1 MSCDADIEDSVD
13 LFGKAASDLQE
24 NIEVGENAI
33 SGTVKYIDDYSSA
46 YGPDMDEGNYLALH
60 FDTGDVS
67 GATIT
72 VQLMNGVVGP
82 QVLDPDGIC
91 IFRITDKSSQTIK
104 VVASKEGYSNTM
116 KVYDLKGLT
125 LTPKA

>member
-24 NIEVGENAI
+24 DVEVGADGI
-33 SGTVKYIDDYSSA
+33 SGTLKYIDDYSSA

-60 FDTGDVS
+60 FETPDVS
-67 GATIT
+67 GSTIT

-82 QVLDPDGIC
+82 QVLDVDGIC
-91 IFRITDKSSQTIK
+91 IFRVTDKSSQTIK
-104 VVASKEGYSNTM
+104 VVASKDGYNSVM